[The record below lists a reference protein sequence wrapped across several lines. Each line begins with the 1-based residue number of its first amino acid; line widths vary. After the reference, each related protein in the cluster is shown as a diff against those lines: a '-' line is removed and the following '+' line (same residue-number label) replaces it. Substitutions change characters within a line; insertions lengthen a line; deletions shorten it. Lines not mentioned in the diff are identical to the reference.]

1 MYSYRPCSSL
11 RSLLASN
18 NRCPFIN
25 PARLLHFLKPPAIL
39 FHFLQWRGLYPI
51 TALKVV
57 WTDCSIAFAQL
68 VIHVLWIESIKSF
81 FAFFIMELVFNR
93 WCVRVGLTLLP
104 LKTKSEN
111 SRYAIDNAINITSLY
126 PCSYMSPKEARHR
139 SIITG
144 CSYIL
149 LPPTLIFLTS

>member
-1 MYSYRPCSSL
+1 MKHIMNIITSRNVSVCFICEKIQNRGQGRLCTLYEQHLQFPASVAHHILQFLESLASRTLLLVSSILSLSSLFSQAVRGMYSYRPCSSL

-57 WTDCSIAFAQL
+57 
-68 VIHVLWIESIKSF
+68 
-81 FAFFIMELVFNR
+81 
-93 WCVRVGLTLLP
+93 
-104 LKTKSEN
+104 
-111 SRYAIDNAINITSLY
+111 
-126 PCSYMSPKEARHR
+126 
-139 SIITG
+139 
-144 CSYIL
+144 
-149 LPPTLIFLTS
+149 